1 MLTIKGGARTHTN
14 RAAII
19 FTEIF
24 TGFTALNSTTS
35 LTERPTFPDTPE
47 AFAPY
52 LRPARESYLS
62 VDDSSLNELHI
73 WQLALRSFFNL
84 RNHPLSDAE
93 RAEISS
99 RDFAP
104 ELKIV
109 NQVLRR
115 SLLLS
120 LNCTSDPPPAS
131 FEMDEAAPFEGIS
144 LNAAARDS
152 STQEDNSPLVPL
164 INALSDLC
172 RMCEGVLTAKVD
184 FQVWTSVEQI
194 VRRELEHSQ
203 FIEQLERRLRAGTLL
218 QRHPELHKLTERI
231 TPDTLAADMSAIFS
245 QLMQM
250 LDQLRLVETLLR
262 LDAPLKQTLAIFTLV
277 HEETRALVDF
287 IEKRASHTQEIDG
300 AVFDALDCTGYAIG
314 VELTRVFGR
323 ELTGLASLRQ
333 SPAIYTKVENAH
345 GLLRDSFQQSLVSLA
360 QVFDATFDG
369 ASFFQSFRSRLEQS
383 LVLRRDLWTLL
394 QLVLQAEQDRDRRPL
409 VPLIKRL
416 DAFREGSL
424 RFLMYKDWET
434 YERFV
439 AEVLGARGAV
449 ELAPVLHRFGTYLEA
464 LFGQINMR
472 IVLADHPFNY
482 PALVE

>member
-1 MLTIKGGARTHTN
+1 MTTLTDRTT
-14 RAAII
+14 
-19 FTEIF
+19 
-24 TGFTALNSTTS
+24 LQSTTD
-35 LTERPTFPDTPE
+35 TFPPHLQRASE
-47 AFAPY
+47 KRA
-52 LRPARESYLS
+52 S
-62 VDDSSLNELHI
+62 VDDSSLSELHI

-84 RNHPLSDAE
+84 SNHSLSDAE
-93 RAEISS
+93 RAEIVS
-99 RDFAP
+99 RDFSP

-109 NQVLRR
+109 RQVLRR

-120 LNCTSDPPPAS
+120 LNCTADEPPAS
-131 FEMDEAAPFEGIS
+131 FEMDDSNAFDNIS
-144 LNAAARDS
+144 LNAAAPDAL
-152 STQEDNSPLVPL
+152 TQEEHSPLVPL

-172 RMCEGVLTAKVD
+172 RMCESALSAKVD
-184 FQVWTSVEQI
+184 FQMWASVEQI

-203 FIEQLERRLRAGTLL
+203 FIDLLERRLCAGNLL
-218 QRHPELHKLTERI
+218 LLKHPELHKLTERI

-250 LDQLRLVETLLR
+250 LEQLRLVETLLR
-262 LDAPLKQTLAIFTLV
+262 QDAPLKQTLAIFTLV

-287 IEKRASHTQEIDG
+287 IEKRASHAEEIDG

-323 ELTGLASLRQ
+323 ELVGLASLRQ

-345 GLLRDSFQQSLVSLA
+345 GLLRDSFQQSLVSLV
-360 QVFDATFDG
+360 QVFDPTFDG
-369 ASFFQSFRSRLEQS
+369 ANFFQSFRSRLEQS
-383 LVLRRDLWTLL
+383 LVLRRDLWRLL

-409 VPLIKRL
+409 RPLLERL

-439 AEVLGARGAV
+439 AELLAARGAV

-472 IVLADHPFNY
+472 IVLAAHPFDY

>member
-1 MLTIKGGARTHTN
+1 M
-14 RAAII
+14 
-19 FTEIF
+19 
-24 TGFTALNSTTS
+24 TS
-35 LTERPTFPDTPE
+35 LAERTTLQGTPE
-47 AFAPY
+47 AFAPP
-52 LRPARESYLS
+52 LRRASDNRAS

-84 RNHPLSDAE
+84 RNHSLSDAE
-93 RAEISS
+93 RAEIVAH
-99 RDFAP
+99 DFSP

-120 LNCTSDPPPAS
+120 LNCTSGATHAS
-131 FEMDEAAPFEGIS
+131 FEMEETAPFEDIS
-144 LNAAARDS
+144 LHAVPRGAT
-152 STQEDNSPLVPL
+152 TQEDNSPLVPL
-164 INALSDLC
+164 INTLSDLC
-172 RMCEGVLTAKVD
+172 RMCESVPSVKVD
-184 FQVWTSVEQI
+184 FQVWSSVEQM
-194 VRRELEHSQ
+194 VRRELEHSP
-203 FIEQLERRLRAGTLL
+203 FIEQLERRLRTATLL
-218 QRHPELHKLTERI
+218 RQYPELHKLTERM

-245 QLMQM
+245 QIMQM
-250 LDQLRLVETLLR
+250 LEQLRLVETLLR
-262 LDAPLKQTLAIFTLV
+262 QDAPLKQSLAIFTLV

-287 IEKRASHTQEIDG
+287 IEKRAIHTEDIDG

-323 ELTGLASLRQ
+323 ELLGLASLRQ

-360 QVFDATFDG
+360 QVFDATFNG
-369 ASFFQSFRSRLEQS
+369 AHFFQSFRSRLAQS
-383 LVLRRDLWTLL
+383 LVLRRDLWRLR
-394 QLVLQAEQDRDRRPL
+394 QLVLQAEQDRDTRPL
-409 VPLIKRL
+409 VPLIERL

-439 AEVLGARGAV
+439 AEVLAARGAV

-472 IVLADHPFNY
+472 IVLADHPFDY